1 MGRDAAAYAAWR
13 SRFPIDDHRW
23 DQNPPPQSAPR
34 LPADVSGA
42 MLDHVRRWAKDEATK
57 RGESL
62 RESEP
67 CVSHESQASPADAS
81 VAVGP
86 ALTPNQS
93 LVPRTTDGFGALEL
107 VSTKGIAERME
118 PSERFSPR
126 TIGP

>member
-1 MGRDAAAYAAWR
+1 MHPDLLQDPR
-13 SRFPIDDHRW
+13 SAI
-23 DQNPPPQSAPR
+23 
-34 LPADVSGA
+34 L
-42 MLDHVRRWAKDEATK
+42 LEA
-57 RGESL
+57 L

-93 LVPRTTDGFGALEL
+93 LVPRTMDGFGALEL

-126 TIGP
+126 TIGPLVQRCIQLRLAERPEGDRSGARLTLAGRGLAKNIAE